1 MISQD
6 DEQKVTPDNP
16 KDFSSYIENP
26 DFATS
31 TTGWTKEGTAKTFE
45 VNGWVPATVTDVMVA
60 PALNLWGNNQNIHV
74 SQIVENLHRLEL
86 VRSGTRTSTSTRT
99 WNCPTP

>member
-6 DEQKVTPDNP
+6 DEQKVTSDNP

-99 WNCPTP
+99 